1 MSSPIWTP
9 AALASEARAY
19 RRHVWRLVEA
29 QHRVSTLKLVDTLEE
44 QALLEDLIEATKPAL
59 PPEARGLDYLLATP
73 FRYDAP
79 YPVGSRFRRA
89 GRTPGVFYAAETP
102 ETALAE
108 MAFYRLLFFA
118 ESPGTPFP
126 RGVADY
132 TAFSAA
138 VETAAALDLTLPPL
152 VRDHAAWCALTDYSP
167 CQSLAEAARAAD
179 IALIR
184 YQSVRDPDAG
194 ANVAVLTPR
203 AFAAPGLQ
211 DRQTWRLRL
220 TIGGV
225 LAVCDFPEARRAFP
239 LAAFAGDPRLAP
251 LLARAK

>member
-19 RRHVWRLVEA
+19 RRRVWRLVEA
-29 QHRVSTLKLVDTLEE
+29 QHHVSTLKLVDTLDE
-44 QALLEDLIEATKPAL
+44 QALLEELVEETKPAV

-102 ETALAE
+102 QTALAE

-126 RGVADY
+126 RGVSDY

-138 VETAAALDLTLPPL
+138 IDTPSALDLTRPPL
-152 VRDHAAWCALTDYSP
+152 VRDRAVWCALTDYMA
-167 CQSLAEAARAAD
+167 CQSLAEAARAAGL
-179 IALIR
+179 ALIR
-184 YQSVRDPDAG
+184 YQSVRDPGQG
-194 ANVAVLTPR
+194 ANVAVLTPL
-203 AFAAPGLQ
+203 AFAAPAPVE
-211 DRQTWRLRL
+211 RQTWRLR
-220 TIGGV
+220 ISASGV
-225 LAVCDFPEARRAFP
+225 LAVCDFPAARLAFP
-239 LAAFAGDPRLAP
+239 REAFAADPRLAS
-251 LLARAK
+251 LAKERS